1 MASAVIGALRVN
13 LSADTAEFKRNL
25 NSAERMAEKFG
36 RAIGSTV
43 RAGALA
49 LAAGVAAAGTALV
62 ALTKHSMSTIDAQ
75 AKLAARVGASVS
87 AIQTLQHAGELAGVG
102 QEALAKTLGVLNARL
117 GEAARTGAGPAY
129 EALQRLGLSARE
141 LSEMDADERI
151 KALSDAMKEAGYTT
165 QQMSDTL
172 KNLGV
177 RNQEINNLF
186 IEGSAAIDEA
196 HANLVAWGVALSD
209 VDAKKVEMAN
219 DAMSRISTVME
230 GVGNQLAIRLSPL
243 LQAVAEYITDAAKET
258 GGFGA
263 AIDKAISL
271 GIRLWAAINR
281 EVYDFRISLDAAGSI
296 AEDIANTF
304 RDAPNIIDRMFGNDP
319 GAAGPDE
326 VVAEVEKQ
334 FGHLRETLAKPPSDA
349 EWDAWW
355 ADIKAKSDAAAA
367 ALANATKPGGGEGD
381 DGSTEAG
388 DKAALKLQEELDQRL
403 VALQESLYTEREAE
417 LASYAER
424 LADLQEFYD
433 KGMITAQEYAD
444 LRLGIEKDHA
454 AKLTDIYDDLIREQQ
469 RAAAKQRELMF
480 GIADN
485 IGSALNSIFG
495 ESKAVAI
502 GQALINTAQ
511 AVTKTLAQYG
521 ATPWGLAAA
530 AAAAAAG
537 AAQIA
542 AIRSTTSKG
551 GGSSPKVSSGAS
563 SAASSAD
570 TAGSNQTLFINGL
583 SSSSL
588 FSGESVRELA
598 AKLIEFQRDGG
609 KVVLAPA

>member
-1 MASAVIGALRVN
+1 MAGSAVIGALRVN

-25 NSAERMAEKFG
+25 NDAERMAEKFG

-49 LAAGVAAAGTALV
+49 MAAGVAAATVAVV
-62 ALTKHSMSTIDAQ
+62 ALTKSSMSTIDAQ
-75 AKLAARVGASVS
+75 SKLAARVGASVS
-87 AIQTLQHAGELAGVG
+87 AIQTLQHAAELAGVG

-141 LSEMDADERI
+141 LSNMDADERI
-151 KALSDAMKEAGYTT
+151 KALSDAMKEAGYST

-196 HANLVAWGVALSD
+196 HSNLVAWGVALSD

-219 DAMSRISTVME
+219 DAMSRIATVME

-243 LQAVAEYITDAAKET
+243 LQAVAEYITDAARET

-281 EVYDFRISLDAAGSI
+281 EIYDFRISLDAAASV
-296 AEDIANTF
+296 AEDIANTW
-304 RDAPNIIDRMFGNDP
+304 RDAPNILERMFGEDP

-326 VVAEVEKQ
+326 VVAEVEKK
-334 FGHLRETLAKPPSDA
+334 FGHLRETLAKPPSMA
-349 EWDAWW
+349 EWEAWW
-355 ADIKAKSDAAAA
+355 ADYKKKSNAAAE

-381 DGSTEAG
+381 NGSTEAE
-388 DKAALKLQEELDQRL
+388 DKAAAKLQEQLAQRL
-403 VALQESLYTEREAE
+403 ATLQESLYTEREAE
-417 LASYAER
+417 IAIYAER
-424 LADLQEFYD
+424 LVDLQEFYD
-433 KGMITAQEYAD
+433 KGMVTAQEFAD
-444 LRLGIEKDHA
+444 LRLRIEQDHA
-454 AKLTDIYDDLIREQQ
+454 GKIKDINDDIMQNAQ
-469 RAAAKQRELMF
+469 RNAAKQSQLMF
-480 GIADN
+480 GIADD

-495 ESKAVAI
+495 ESKTVAI
-502 GQALINTAQ
+502 AQALINTAQ

-542 AIRSTTSKG
+542 SIRSTSAKG
-551 GGSSPKVSSGAS
+551 GGSKAPVSSGAS
-563 SAASSAD
+563 SAGSAAE
-570 TAGSNQTLFINGL
+570 AGSNQTLFINGL
-583 SSSSL
+583 SRSSL

-598 AKLIEFQRDGG
+598 VKLIEFQRDGG
-609 KVVLAPA
+609 KVVLGPA

>member
-1 MASAVIGALRVN
+1 MAGSAQIGALRVS
-13 LSADTAEFKRNL
+13 LSMDSAEFKRNL
-25 NSAERMAEKFG
+25 SEAERRAEKFG
-36 RAIGSTV
+36 KAIGTTL
-43 RAGALA
+43 RAGVLA
-49 LAAGVAAAGTALV
+49 FAAAGTVAAAALV
-62 ALTKHSMSTIDAQ
+62 SWTKSSMSTIDAQ
-75 AKLAARVGASVS
+75 AKLAARVGASVA

-129 EALQRLGLSARE
+129 EALQRLGLSSRE

-151 KALSDAMKEAGYTT
+151 KALSDAMKEAGYST

-196 HANLVAWGVALSD
+196 HSNLVAWGVALSD
-209 VDAKKVEMAN
+209 VDAAKVEMAN
-219 DAMSRISTVME
+219 DAMERIGKVTE
-230 GVGNQLAIRLSPL
+230 GIGNQLAIRLSPL
-243 LQAVAEYITDAAKET
+243 IQEVAEYFTDAAKET
-258 GGFGA
+258 GGFGS
-263 AIDKAISL
+263 AIDKALSL
-271 GIRLWAAINR
+271 GVRLFAAINR
-281 EVYDFRISLDAAGSI
+281 EIYDFRIIIDESI
-296 AEDIANTF
+296 AGVLNLWDAVAGAPPNLLAKIFGGEAEDYGFKPINES
-304 RDAPNIIDRMFGNDP
+304 FG
-319 GAAGPDE
+319 
-326 VVAEVEKQ
+326 K
-334 FGHLRETLAKPPSDA
+334 LRETLAIPPSDE
-349 EWDAWW
+349 EWEAWLQQIR
-355 ADIKAKSDAAAA
+355 DKADAAAKALVA
-367 ALANATKPGGGEGD
+367 AKPGGGSGEGE
-381 DGSTEAG
+381 DGPTEAET
-388 DKAALKLQEELDQRL
+388 KAAEKLKEELARRL
-403 VALQESLYTEREAE
+403 VALQESLYSEREAE

-424 LADLQEFYD
+424 LADLQQFYD
-433 KGMITAQEYAD
+433 AGMVTAQEYAD

-469 RAAAKQRELMF
+469 RAAQKQRDLMF

-485 IGSALNSIFG
+485 IGAALNSIFG

-521 ATPWGLAAA
+521 ATPLGLAAA

-551 GGSSPKVSSGAS
+551 GGSAAPVSSGGGGAGS
-563 SAASSAD
+563 SAPP
-570 TAGSNQTLFINGL
+570 AGSNQTLFINGL
-583 SSSSL
+583 TNDSL

-609 KVVLAPA
+609 KIVLGPA